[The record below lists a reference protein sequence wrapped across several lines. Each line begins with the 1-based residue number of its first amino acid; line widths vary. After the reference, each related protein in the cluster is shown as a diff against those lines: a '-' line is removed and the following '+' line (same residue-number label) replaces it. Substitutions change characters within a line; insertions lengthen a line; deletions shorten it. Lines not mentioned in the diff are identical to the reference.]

1 MLFSYLHNLE
11 KAKSVNVV
19 WIVIDDIFV
28 VSSKAVWKI
37 SDLIIYLFIIGL
49 LVYVYASQK
58 QIEWE
63 VGGVRSDCCN
73 HSRQQYPG
81 HMITFTHSDA
91 SIQVTW
97 SLSAN
102 KRLISRSR

>member
-1 MLFSYLHNLE
+1 MIFLWSHQKLFGRSLIGLFLH
-11 KAKSVNVV
+11 
-19 WIVIDDIFV
+19 
-28 VSSKAVWKI
+28 
-37 SDLIIYLFIIGL
+37 YLFIIEL

-81 HMITFTHSDA
+81 HMITFTQSDA
-91 SIQVTW
+91 SIQVT
-97 SLSAN
+97 
-102 KRLISRSR
+102 